1 MHISSVLCLAF
12 LEKYLCSK
20 FFFNLLSPIPSPHPI
35 VTYTRVGMI
44 SEFNNEIFQLLTC
57 ETQKFSSF
65 FYKNNN
71 FADMNIKWMI
81 NNENKLIRWMQGVG
95 GLRTEMSEYD
105 ITRIIHLQCPLCCR
119 DPTWG
124 GGGWSLGRRRCQEEW
139 RHACHSDLIFT
150 SSLTPSSHGCMLG
163 VVKNGPKS
171 CCPMYW
177 EVG

>member
-1 MHISSVLCLAF
+1 
-12 LEKYLCSK
+12 
-20 FFFNLLSPIPSPHPI
+20 
-35 VTYTRVGMI
+35 
-44 SEFNNEIFQLLTC
+44 
-57 ETQKFSSF
+57 
-65 FYKNNN
+65 
-71 FADMNIKWMI
+71 MNIKWMI

-105 ITRIIHLQCPLCCR
+105 IARIIHLQCPLCCR

-177 EVG
+177 EVIWHIKWFPGWFPALELACHSDLIFTSIMNEPFLTPSSHGYMAGECKNGSIPPSHISDESLGVTDA